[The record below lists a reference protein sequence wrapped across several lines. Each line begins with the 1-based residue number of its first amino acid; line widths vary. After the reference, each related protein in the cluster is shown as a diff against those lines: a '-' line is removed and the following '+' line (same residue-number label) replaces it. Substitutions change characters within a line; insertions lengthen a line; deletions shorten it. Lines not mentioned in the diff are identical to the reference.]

1 MYSALQL
8 LAEAPPQMLPA
19 RSLMAFTLATHIL
32 LVPMGVALPLI
43 TLIMHGY
50 GLRRGDATAL
60 LLARRWSAVMA
71 VQFAIGVVTG
81 TVLSFEFGLLWP
93 GLMGRWGDV
102 FGIGFGVEAWGF
114 FLEAVLI
121 AIYLYGWRRLP
132 PRTHFLLGVPLPAT
146 ALLGAFGILAANSW
160 MNTPRGFTLD
170 AEGNP
175 VDVDVRK
182 AVFTPMF
189 GPQYWHFV
197 VAMLVTAGFVVAGV
211 YATGW
216 LRGRRDRYHRLGFT
230 VPFTVAAVFTP
241 VQFVLGD
248 AIARAV
254 FREQP
259 VKFAAM
265 EIVWNTDTHVPEY
278 LFGRLHPDGTVTGGI
293 KIPQLDSILAGF
305 SPDTEV
311 HGLASVPADTR
322 PTVAQATLIHWTF
335 DIMVGIGS
343 VLLLLAL
350 WYAVVWVRRRSLPA
364 SPWFYRGAACAGVAS
379 VIAVECGWITTEVG
393 RQPWIVYENMRVAEA
408 VTATRSPALWAMF
421 GLVVVVYVFI
431 FGSFLAVLLRMRTRW
446 RADDEGRGEP
456 AVVGS
461 PEAYTPYGPR
471 AAVPA
476 GEVPTGDVPAGDAA
490 PPDGGDGPRSAEGGG
505 R

>member
-1 MYSALQL
+1 MHTTLHL
-8 LAEAPPQMLPA
+8 LADPPPQMLPA
-19 RSLMAFTLATHIL
+19 RSLMAFTLASHII
-32 LVPMGVALPLI
+32 LVPLGVALPLI
-43 TLIMHGY
+43 TLIMHAY
-50 GLRRGDATAL
+50 GLRRGSPTAL

-93 GLMGRWGDV
+93 GMMGRWGDV
-102 FGIGFGVEAWGF
+102 FGIGFGVEAWAF

-132 PRTHFLLGVPLPAT
+132 PRTHFLLALPLPAA

-170 AEGNP
+170 SAGNP
-175 VDVDVRK
+175 TDVHIWK

-197 VAMLVTAGFVVAGV
+197 VAMLVTAGYVVAGV

-230 VPFTVAAVFTP
+230 IPFTVAAVLTP

-254 FREQP
+254 FHRQP

-265 EIVWNTDTHVPEY
+265 EIVWRTDTHVPEY
-278 LFGRLHPDGTVTGGI
+278 LFGRLHPDGSISGGI
-293 KIPQLDSILAGF
+293 RIPQLDSILAGF
-305 SPDTEV
+305 RADTKV
-311 HGLASVPADTR
+311 TGLTSVPARDR
-322 PTVAQATLIHWTF
+322 PTATQATIAHWAF

-343 VLLLLAL
+343 VLVLLAL
-350 WYAVVWVRRRSLPA
+350 WYGLVWLRRRRLPE
-364 SPWFYRGAACAGVAS
+364 SMWFFRSAAGAGAAS
-379 VIAVECGWITTEVG
+379 VVAVECGWITTEVG
-393 RQPWIVYENMRVAEA
+393 RQPWIVYQNMRVAEA
-408 VTATRSPALWAMF
+408 VTATRSAALWTTF
-421 GLVVVVYVFI
+421 GLVAVVYVFV
-431 FGSFLAVLLRMRTRW
+431 FGSFLVVLLKMRTRW
-446 RADDEGRGEP
+446 RLADEAHKEAG
-456 AVVGS
+456 AVEH
-461 PEAYTPYGPR
+461 PETDTPYGPR
-471 AAVPA
+471 SRVAAGGAPPA
-476 GEVPTGDVPAGDAA
+476 PDQGPPTGQ
-490 PPDGGDGPRSAEGGG
+490 G
-505 R
+505 RP

>member
-1 MYSALQL
+1 MHDTVQL
-8 LAEAPPQMLPA
+8 LADAPAQLLPA
-19 RSLMAFTLATHIL
+19 RSLMAFTLASHII
-32 LVPMGVALPLI
+32 LVPLGVALPLI

-102 FGIGFGVEAWGF
+102 FGIGFGVEAWAF

-132 PRTHFLLGVPLPAT
+132 ARTHFLLGLPLPAA

-170 AEGNP
+170 AAGNP
-175 VDVDVRK
+175 TDVRIWK
-182 AVFTPMF
+182 AIFTPMF

-197 VAMLVTAGFVVAGV
+197 VAMLLTAGYVVAGV

-230 VPFTVAAVFTP
+230 IPFTVAAVLTP

-248 AIARAV
+248 SIARQV
-254 FREQP
+254 FQKQP

-265 EIVWNTDTHVPEY
+265 EIVWKTDTRVPEY

-305 SPDTEV
+305 SPDTKV
-311 HGLASVPADTR
+311 TGLTSVPADQR
-322 PTVAQATLIHWTF
+322 PNPTQATIAHWAF

-343 VLLLLAL
+343 ALLLLAL
-350 WYAVVWVRRRSLPA
+350 WYGLVWLRRRRLPA
-364 SPWFYRGAACAGVAS
+364 SPWFYRAAAVAGVAC
-379 VIAVECGWITTEVG
+379 VVAVECGWITTEVG

-408 VTATRSPALWAMF
+408 VTATRSTGLWIMF

-431 FGSFLAVLLRMRTRW
+431 FASFLAVLLKMRTCW
-446 RADDEGRGEP
+446 RLAGEAGEP
-456 AVVGS
+456 GATART
-461 PEAYTPYGPR
+461 PETDTPYGPR
-471 AAVPA
+471 SRVPA
-476 GEVPTGDVPAGDAA
+476 GSAAGPGGEGTASSPGDQP
-490 PPDGGDGPRSAEGGG
+490 
-505 R
+505 

>member
-1 MYSALQL
+1 MHLAILLQ
-8 LAEAPPQMLPA
+8 ADVPAQMLPA
-19 RSLMAFTLATHIL
+19 RSLMAFTLGSHIV
-32 LVPMGVALPLI
+32 LVPLGVAMPLI

-93 GLMGRWGDV
+93 GMMGRWGDV
-102 FGIGFGVEAWGF
+102 FGIGFGVEAWAF

-132 PRTHFLLGVPLPAT
+132 ARAHFLLALPLPAA

-160 MNTPRGFTLD
+160 MNTPQGFTLD
-170 AEGNP
+170 SAGNP
-175 VDVDVRK
+175 VGVNVRQ

-197 VAMLVTAGFVVAGV
+197 VAMLVTAGYVVAGV

-230 VPFTVAAVFTP
+230 VPFTLAAVFTP

-248 AIARAV
+248 SIARQV
-254 FREQP
+254 FHKQP

-265 EIVWNTDTHVPEY
+265 EIVWKTDTHVPEY

-293 KIPQLDSILAGF
+293 RIPQLDSILAGF
-305 SPDTEV
+305 R
-311 HGLASVPADTR
+311 ADTR
-322 PTVAQATLIHWTF
+322 VTGLTSVSASDRPTAAEATIAHWAF

-343 VLLLLAL
+343 VLVLLVL
-350 WYAVVWVRRRSLPA
+350 WYALVWLRHRRLPA
-364 SPWFYRGAACAGVAS
+364 SPWFFRCAALAGLAS
-379 VIAVECGWITTEVG
+379 VAAVECGWITTEVG
-393 RQPWIVYENMRVAEA
+393 RQPWIVYWNMRVADA
-408 VTATRSPALWAMF
+408 VTPTGAAGVWTMLA
-421 GLVVVVYVFI
+421 VVVTVYAVVFA
-431 FGSFLAVLLRMRTRW
+431 SFLAVLLHMRARW
-446 RADDEGRGEP
+446 RLADETGPRPP
-456 AVVGS
+456 AGHT
-461 PEAYTPYGPR
+461 PETYAPYGPR
-471 AAVPA
+471 PAAGVGQPPGPGGDGA
-476 GEVPTGDVPAGDAA
+476 GPPTGDRA
-490 PPDGGDGPRSAEGGG
+490 
-505 R
+505 